1 MIQPTHS
8 NSPKWPARHTDR
20 RSANA
25 HLAVGAFA
33 ATEHQA
39 SAVREMLRTELER
52 LGQSALADDG
62 LLVTDELF
70 ANAVQ
75 HGSHDASDTVTVRVQ
90 WSDRTLRVEVSDASS
105 TPPCLRD
112 ASLLDLR
119 GRGLPL
125 VEALSE
131 TWGVDIAPHGQKGKT
146 VWFTLCP
153 MAPTTS
159 HPTVRRGQRP
169 TDAGD
174 AYPGCN
180 PAGGTGS
187 TPRRAPAHPPLRKR
201 VSDA

>member
-1 MIQPTHS
+1 MIQPPHS
-8 NSPKWPARHTDR
+8 SSPKWPTRHTDR

-75 HGSHDASDTVTVRVQ
+75 HGSHDPSDTVTVRVQ
-90 WSDRTLRVEVSDASS
+90 WSDHTLRVEVSDASS

-125 VEALSE
+125 VQALSD
-131 TWGVDIAPHGQKGKT
+131 TWGVNLAPLGSPGKT
-146 VWFTLCP
+146 VWFTL
-153 MAPTTS
+153 
-159 HPTVRRGQRP
+159 RP
-169 TDAGD
+169 PAVSPSCHGD
-174 AYPGCN
+174 TA
-180 PAGGTGS
+180 T
-187 TPRRAPAHPPLRKR
+187 
-201 VSDA
+201 